1 MKLSFSMY
9 FRLVPTLK
17 SYDRGCQNAGGRLRE
32 QAELLFGSTLFVAA
46 PERHALLQNLH
57 YD

>member
-1 MKLSFSMY
+1 MY